1 MAWATMAIKLFLAKG
16 LSDGT
21 DHWVKQRISS
31 IILVPLTVIFTLSFV
46 QNYGLGYE
54 QNIMV
59 YKQPLRAFLTFL
71 FFSLTFL
78 HFKQGAEVVIDDYI
92 DNPAIHRI
100 LLKINTVF
108 FFGMNIIVF
117 FALSRIVL
125 DF

>member
-1 MAWATMAIKLFLAKG
+1 MFRKSATVNLIPPSWL
-16 LSDGT
+16 
-21 DHWVKQRISS
+21 I
-31 IILVPLTVIFTLSFV
+31 FV
-46 QNYGLGYE
+46 QSNLRMNRLSGLVNVKTVPGGHA
-54 QNIMV
+54 
-59 YKQPLRAFLTFL
+59 PRPAFFLTFL

-100 LLKINTVF
+100 LKKTNTVF